1 MSTTLTVLKPADLA
15 KAKEIV
21 ETNFDSVQ
29 RWRDKPR
36 KAQDATMADDVT
48 MEVKNIINR
57 PSRALVYV
65 KMRDDLVQKY
75 GLSEEELL
83 TQVLEA
89 IAAA

>member
-89 IAAA
+89 IADA